1 MGWCLTQIDTGVLC
15 TTQRLGIGYIY
26 GGAQGVPPRDWELGT
41 HMVGHRVLARGA
53 RASTLLTA
61 CKKMTE
67 GRQEQEQ
74 QEQQEQ
80 EEEEEEEKERSSQA
94 SK

>member
-1 MGWCLTQIDTGVLC
+1 
-15 TTQRLGIGYIY
+15 
-26 GGAQGVPPRDWELGT
+26 
-41 HMVGHRVLARGA
+41 MVGHRVLARGA
-53 RASTLLTA
+53 RASTLLIA
-61 CKKMTE
+61 CQKMTE

>member
-1 MGWCLTQIDTGVLC
+1 
-15 TTQRLGIGYIY
+15 
-26 GGAQGVPPRDWELGT
+26 
-41 HMVGHRVLARGA
+41 MVGHRVLARGA